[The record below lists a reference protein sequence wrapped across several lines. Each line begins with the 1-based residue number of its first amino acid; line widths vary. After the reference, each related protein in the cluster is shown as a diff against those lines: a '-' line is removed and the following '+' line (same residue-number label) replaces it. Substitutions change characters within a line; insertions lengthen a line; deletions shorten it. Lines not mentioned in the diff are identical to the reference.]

1 MSHAACG
8 NLRAIRSTPACIES
22 NPVDFCLS
30 FPQDISRALT
40 DSFQLRVRP
49 SFFMRADFMT
59 HQLDVAGGRDVIA
72 RWCALAEQRLEYL
85 AELFE
90 TGRWRGFHSEHA
102 LLENI
107 EEAKAAVRTWRELS
121 SREATSDNRPID
133 KSWLDRT
140 SAAVTLRKTW
150 RDPAQ
155 LPWPAKIPAEMLET
169 HAEKPPWRLPD
180 NSSVHATA
188 GLRSVPS
195 GETSPDKVT
204 LPVLDLATIARRY
217 PLLRNRY

>member
-1 MSHAACG
+1 LG
-8 NLRAIRSTPACIES
+8 
-22 NPVDFCLS
+22 
-30 FPQDISRALT
+30 FPQNILQPST
-40 DSFQLRVRP
+40 DSFQLRRQ

-59 HQLDVAGGRDVIA
+59 HQLDVAGGREVMA

-90 TGRWRGFHSEHA
+90 TGRWRRFHSEHA

-107 EEAKAAVRTWRELS
+107 EEAKAAVKTWRELS

-140 SAAVTLRKTW
+140 SAAVTERRTW

-155 LPWPAKIPAEMLET
+155 LPWPAKIPAEVLEK
-169 HAEKPPWRLPD
+169 HAEKPPRRLPD
-180 NSSVHATA
+180 DSSVPDNG
-188 GLRSVPS
+188 GLRPVEALS
-195 GETSPDKVT
+195 GETSRDKVT
-204 LPVLDLATIARRY
+204 SPVLDLAATIAQRY
-217 PLLRNRY
+217 PLLRNRL

>member
-1 MSHAACG
+1 LG
-8 NLRAIRSTPACIES
+8 
-22 NPVDFCLS
+22 
-30 FPQDISRALT
+30 FPQNILQPST
-40 DSFQLRVRP
+40 DSFQLRRQ

-59 HQLDVAGGRDVIA
+59 HQLDVAGGREVMA

-90 TGRWRGFHSEHA
+90 TGRWRRFHSEHA

-107 EEAKAAVRTWRELS
+107 EEAKAAVKTWRELS

-140 SAAVTLRKTW
+140 SAAVTQRRTW

-155 LPWPAKIPAEMLET
+155 LPWPAKIPAETPEKRI
-169 HAEKPPWRLPD
+169 EKPPGKPPE
-180 NSSVHATA
+180 NSSVPETGDVRVVAMLSGKAT
-188 GLRSVPS
+188 
-195 GETSPDKVT
+195 EDKTT
-204 LPVLDLATIARRY
+204 LPVQDLTASIAQRY
-217 PLLRNRY
+217 PLLRNRL